1 MKKKS
6 ILNLVSTLLIAF
18 NFMACASDSENA
30 PGTSQNQDI
39 VGDEITYEDG
49 VCESF
54 DGTYKDENGWKK
66 KITHSNGKI
75 QIGEGRYEMELDGKP
90 HQLYSSASR
99 TYLTYIAS
107 CNESEI
113 SVYTEITDSEGNQI
127 KLNQLYYLTNSG
139 YEVKNLDI
147 DLVTVVW
154 KRTY

>member
-1 MKKKS
+1 
-6 ILNLVSTLLIAF
+6 
-18 NFMACASDSENA
+18 
-30 PGTSQNQDI
+30 
-39 VGDEITYEDG
+39 
-49 VCESF
+49 
-54 DGTYKDENGWKK
+54 
-66 KITHSNGKI
+66 
-75 QIGEGRYEMELDGKP
+75 MELDGEA

-107 CNESEI
+107 CNKSEI

-147 DLVTVVW
+147 DLVTEVW